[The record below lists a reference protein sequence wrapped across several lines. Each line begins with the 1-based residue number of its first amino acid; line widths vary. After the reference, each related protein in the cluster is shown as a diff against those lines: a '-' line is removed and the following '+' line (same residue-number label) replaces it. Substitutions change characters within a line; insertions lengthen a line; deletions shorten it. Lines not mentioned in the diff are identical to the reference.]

1 MARRGR
7 SNAFV
12 FLERRVAVAVA
23 AAAIADDQ
31 ALYACG
37 GALRFYCAVLGAHTR
52 AIRARH
58 LLPPPIA
65 FTPHRSECRF
75 SIAPAQRGA
84 DQRPSVDPPTDRCAP
99 APPTH
104 TTGSC

>member
-52 AIRARH
+52 AIRA
-58 LLPPPIA
+58 
-65 FTPHRSECRF
+65 
-75 SIAPAQRGA
+75 
-84 DQRPSVDPPTDRCAP
+84 
-99 APPTH
+99 
-104 TTGSC
+104 